1 MTRKD
6 RIRKVFDATGELMP
20 DDKTYRRFALSFL
33 NRLIS
38 LDIGKGDVSAFPE
51 NVYGVPVEAFIIA
64 KSPAIVAGLAET
76 TMFLKEFYLTA
87 ETKFRNGDAISQGEK
102 LLKIKGNV
110 KDILAVER
118 TILNV
123 LQRLSG
129 IATATKEYTERVA
142 GTDCFVVATRKTLW
156 GMLDKSAVQHG
167 GGFSHRLG
175 LYDAAMLKENHL
187 AALRNSGQPNAIRDS
202 IQEIVRRYPRLRFI
216 EIEVRSENEFRE
228 IVNSFKSIETPM
240 PKVIMF
246 DHFQPAAI
254 IPIVDELDRQNLRDE
269 IFLEASGNVTLETI
283 SDYAKSGV
291 DVISVGALTHSV
303 KSADFSL
310 LFSTDINPSK
320 NAF

>member
-1 MTRKD
+1 MTRTE
-6 RIRKVFDATGELMP
+6 RIRKVFDATGELTP
-20 DDKTYRRFALSFL
+20 ENRTYRRFALSVL

-38 LDIGKGDVSAFPE
+38 FDIGKGDVSAFPE
-51 NVYGVPVEAFIIA
+51 IVYRQPAEAFIIA

-76 TMFLKEFYLTA
+76 TMFLNEFYLTG
-87 ETKFRNGDAISQGEK
+87 ETKFRNGDAIAPGET
-102 LLKIKGNV
+102 LLKICGNT
-110 KDILAVER
+110 DEILAVER

-129 IATATKEYTERVA
+129 IATATKEYTERIA

-167 GGFSHRLG
+167 GGLSHRLG

-187 AALRNSGQPNAIRDS
+187 AALRHSGQPNVIRDS
-202 IQEIVRRYPRLRFI
+202 VQAIIQRHPHLRFI
-216 EIEVRSENEFRE
+216 EIEVRSEDEFWE
-228 IVNSFKSIETPM
+228 ITDIFKSLETSV

-246 DHFQPAAI
+246 DHFQPIAI
-254 IPIVDELDRQNLRDE
+254 SPIVAELDRRNLHDE
-269 IFLEASGNVTLETI
+269 IFLEASGNITLETI

-291 DVISVGALTHSV
+291 DVVSVGALTHSV

-310 LFSTDINPSK
+310 LFSTEIKPS
-320 NAF
+320 

>member
-1 MTRKD
+1 MSRKD
-6 RIRKVFDATGELMP
+6 RIRKVFDATGELTP
-20 DDKTYRRFALSFL
+20 DSKTYRHFALSFL

-38 LDIGKGDVSAFPE
+38 SDVGKGDVSVLPK
-51 NVYGVPVEAFIIA
+51 NIYRVPAEAFIIA
-64 KSPAIVAGLAET
+64 KSPAIVAGLAEA
-76 TMFLKEFYLTA
+76 TMFLNEFYLTG
-87 ETKFRNGDAISQGEK
+87 ETKFQNGDVIAPGET
-102 LLKIKGNV
+102 LLKIQGNV

-129 IATATKEYTERVA
+129 IATATKEYTKRVA
-142 GTDCFVVATRKTLW
+142 GTDCFIVATRKTLW

-167 GGFSHRLG
+167 SGFSHRLG

-187 AALRNSGQPNAIRDS
+187 TALRNSGQPNAIRDS
-202 IQEIVRRYPRLRFI
+202 IQKIVRRYPHLRFI

-228 IVNSFKSIETPM
+228 IANIFKSIETPV

-254 IPIVDELDRQNLRDE
+254 VPIIDELDRQNLRDE

-310 LFSTDINPSK
+310 LFSTDINPS
-320 NAF
+320 